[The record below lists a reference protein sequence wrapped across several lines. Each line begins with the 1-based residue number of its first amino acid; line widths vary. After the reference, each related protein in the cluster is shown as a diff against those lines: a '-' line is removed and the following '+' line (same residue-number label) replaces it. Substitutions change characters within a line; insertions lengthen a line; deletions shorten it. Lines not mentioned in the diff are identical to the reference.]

1 MCVNIKVELNALGQ
15 CVCVCVFC
23 LSNRDINCQLMLEAS
38 EQTINDFFAFFLKK
52 KIKVVDERIKTQT
65 FK

>member
-1 MCVNIKVELNALGQ
+1 
-15 CVCVCVFC
+15 
-23 LSNRDINCQLMLEAS
+23 MLEAS